1 MYKRQSINSAENL
14 EELNKVKANLEDR
27 CGSIPEETLNL
38 INNAEIGLLINS
50 RGIKKVS
57 SNENKTSLLLSPS
70 IKKYVFDNILTLITN
85 EPNIYS
91 INKDNRFI
99 IDMIEPVPANRRRI
113 ISKLLNDII

>member
-1 MYKRQSINSAENL
+1 M
-14 EELNKVKANLEDR
+14 
-27 CGSIPEETLNL
+27 
-38 INNAEIGLLINS
+38 
-50 RGIKKVS
+50 
-57 SNENKTSLLLSPS
+57 SPN

-99 IDMIEPVPANRRRI
+99 IDMIEPLPANRRRI